1 MIKQTAQGENKKNRI
16 KAQHDRW
23 SSWMHPN
30 VIPQHLT
37 TIIWCA
43 HQHIKVKNASIKML
57 ISFSVKTGV
66 FIKKKKGLQEGKDA
80 P

>member
-1 MIKQTAQGENKKNRI
+1 
-16 KAQHDRW
+16 
-23 SSWMHPN
+23 MHPN

-66 FIKKKKGLQEGKDA
+66 FIKKKEDYRKVKMLLNSDLHQVLLSPSD
-80 P
+80 

>member
-1 MIKQTAQGENKKNRI
+1 
-16 KAQHDRW
+16 
-23 SSWMHPN
+23 MHPN

-80 P
+80 H